1 MFNVTTRY
9 GCFTSERL
17 LHFLSRGYTPAC
29 LKVRFRYVALSPGP
43 VDGWR
48 RASMVRGD
56 TRHDDVLL
64 MMMAIMMI
72 HLDQTLAA
80 YIK

>member
-1 MFNVTTRY
+1 
-9 GCFTSERL
+9 
-17 LHFLSRGYTPAC
+17 
-29 LKVRFRYVALSPGP
+29 
-43 VDGWR
+43 
-48 RASMVRGD
+48 MVRGD
-56 TRHDDVLL
+56 TRHDNVLL